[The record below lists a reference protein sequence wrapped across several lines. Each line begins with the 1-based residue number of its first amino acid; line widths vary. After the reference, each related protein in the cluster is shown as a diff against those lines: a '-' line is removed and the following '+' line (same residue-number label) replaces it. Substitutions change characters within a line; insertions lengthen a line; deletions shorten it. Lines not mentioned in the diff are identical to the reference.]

1 MRVALCPAPLTPA
14 SLKGESMRV
23 TTSYSDLARPQ
34 MEGVPQPVEVRM
46 LLIAGGD
53 LHLMEETAVAVYR
66 AGHIPI
72 LCEWFSSPLVSIG
85 GPSGNFET
93 DFTELVHPIAE
104 RLLARCDAVLRVEGL
119 AAGADLMVALARQ
132 RGIRIYSDLQ
142 EALAG

>member
-1 MRVALCPAPLTPA
+1 
-14 SLKGESMRV
+14 MRV
-23 TTSYSDLARPQ
+23 TTSYPASGPSAPIESVL
-34 MEGVPQPVEVRM
+34 QPSEVRM
-46 LLIAGGD
+46 VLIAGGD
-53 LHLMEETAVAVYR
+53 LRLMEETAVEVYR

-85 GPSGNFET
+85 GASSAMEP

-104 RLLARCDAVLRVEGL
+104 RLLARCDSLLRVDGP

-132 RGIRIYSDLQ
+132 RGIRVYQDLR